1 MPNVILSTDCKSA
14 NVVQKCREET
24 LIKYMNQFLY
34 PEITNAVLKFMT
46 KQHNY
51 EILPSSEIE
60 DSTQSMTTKWLFF
73 LISQQTKKN
82 LIPDFISN
90 CISRITT
97 SFEPEIG
104 IV

>member
-1 MPNVILSTDCKSA
+1 MPYVILSTDCKSA

-60 DSTQSMTTKWLFF
+60 DSTQSMTSDVVIFSDFPTGQKESF
-73 LISQQTKKN
+73 L
-82 LIPDFISN
+82 
-90 CISRITT
+90 
-97 SFEPEIG
+97 
-104 IV
+104 